1 MGVHHEHADQA
12 AVYALG
18 ALTPAERADFEAHL
32 ANCAL
37 CTAEVRSL
45 TPVAGA
51 LALTIST
58 AEPSPAVRDRLLGAI
73 RSSPQRPIQSVEPVS
88 RGVAA
93 LTDSRAASSR
103 RTADRAPTSARFGP
117 YALAA
122 SMVLAV
128 TLGVYAA
135 QLRGRI
141 TTLEARLR
149 DTVLRAETN
158 ERLVAD
164 ARRSALE
171 SQRTV
176 LVLAAPDLARIDLA
190 GQAAAPQASA
200 RAFWSRSRG
209 LVFTASNLP
218 APPSG
223 RAYQLWVLTA
233 QPAPISA
240 GMLKLDANGRA
251 TEMIDTPQDLPRP
264 VAMAVTLEPEAGVPA
279 PTGDKYLGGIANY
292 SLGFQSSRVLGFSS
306 HVRVREP

>member
-1 MGVHHEHADQA
+1 MEVHHEHVDQA
-12 AVYALG
+12 AAYALG
-18 ALTPAERADFEAHL
+18 ALTPAGRADFEAHL
-32 ANCAL
+32 ANCAR
-37 CTAEVRSL
+37 CAAEVRSFA
-45 TPVAGA
+45 PVVSD
-51 LALTIST
+51 LAITIPT
-58 AEPSPAVRDRLLGAI
+58 AAPSPAVRDRLVTAVRTGSRVVTPPPGA
-73 RSSPQRPIQSVEPVS
+73 
-88 RGVAA
+88 
-93 LTDSRAASSR
+93 RAASTSR
-103 RTADRAPTSARFGP
+103 LGL

-128 TLGVYAA
+128 ALGGYAA

-149 DTVLRAETN
+149 DTVLRADTN

-171 SQRTV
+171 SQRTF

-190 GQAAAPQASA
+190 GQPAAPQASA

-218 APPSG
+218 APPPG

-240 GMLKLDANGRA
+240 GMLKLDASGRA

-264 VAMAVTLEPEAGVPA
+264 IAMAVTLEPEAGVPS
-279 PTGDKYLGGIANY
+279 PTGDKYLVGLAN
-292 SLGFQSSRVLGFSS
+292 
-306 HVRVREP
+306 

>member
-1 MGVHHEHADQA
+1 VELHHEYADQA
-12 AVYALG
+12 AAYALG

-37 CTAEVRSL
+37 CAAEVRSFA
-45 TPVAGA
+45 PVVGDLGITNPAA
-51 LALTIST
+51 V
-58 AEPSPAVRDRLLGAI
+58 PSPAVRDRLLSAI
-73 RSSPQRPIQSVEPVS
+73 RSGS
-88 RGVAA
+88 RSATPLAGARV
-93 LTDSRAASSR
+93 TTSTQ
-103 RTADRAPTSARFGP
+103 RTAARTETSAAMSRVAP

-122 SMVLAV
+122 SMVLAIV
-128 TLGVYAA
+128 LGGYAA

-190 GQAAAPQASA
+190 GQPAAPQASA

-218 APPSG
+218 APPPG

-279 PTGDKYLGGIANY
+279 PTGDKYLVGLAN
-292 SLGFQSSRVLGFSS
+292 
-306 HVRVREP
+306 

>member
-1 MGVHHEHADQA
+1 VEVHHEYADQA
-12 AVYALG
+12 AAYALG

-37 CTAEVRSL
+37 CAAEVRSFA
-45 TPVAGA
+45 PVVGDLGMTNPAA
-51 LALTIST
+51 A
-58 AEPSPAVRDRLLGAI
+58 PSPAVRDRLLSAI
-73 RSSPQRPIQSVEPVS
+73 RTGSRP
-88 RGVAA
+88 VAP
-93 LTDSRAASSR
+93 LGAASSQ
-103 RTADRAPTSARFGP
+103 RTGERIETSGTMSRVGL

-122 SMVLAV
+122 SLVLAV
-128 TLGVYAA
+128 ALGGYAA

-141 TTLEARLR
+141 TALEARLR
-149 DTVLRAETN
+149 DTVLRADTN

-218 APPSG
+218 APPPG

-233 QPAPISA
+233 QPAPINA

-264 VAMAVTLEPEAGVPA
+264 VAMAVTLEPEGGVPA
-279 PTGDKYLGGIANY
+279 PTGDKYLVGLAN
-292 SLGFQSSRVLGFSS
+292 
-306 HVRVREP
+306 